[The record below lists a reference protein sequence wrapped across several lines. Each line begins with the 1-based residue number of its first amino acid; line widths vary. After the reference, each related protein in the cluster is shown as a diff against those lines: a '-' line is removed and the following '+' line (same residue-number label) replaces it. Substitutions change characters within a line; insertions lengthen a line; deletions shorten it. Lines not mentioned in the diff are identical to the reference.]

1 MADGIIWTAAAM
13 QTGWQRLG
21 GQWYYLDP
29 SGAMQTGWQAING
42 KYYYLGTN
50 GAMYYNTWTPDGKY
64 VDGSGAWVQ

>member
-1 MADGIIWTAAAM
+1 M
-13 QTGWQRLG
+13 L
-21 GQWYYLDP
+21 
-29 SGAMQTGWQAING
+29 TGWQAING